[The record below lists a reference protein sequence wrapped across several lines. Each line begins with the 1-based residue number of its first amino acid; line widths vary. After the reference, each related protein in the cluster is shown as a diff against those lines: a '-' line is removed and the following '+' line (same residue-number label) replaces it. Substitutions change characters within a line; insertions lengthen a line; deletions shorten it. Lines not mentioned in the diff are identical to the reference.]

1 MQAKYLPISKNKM
14 ANTYNQIYIHIVFAV
29 KYRDAAIAKSW
40 RQELYQYIIGLIERR
55 GHKVYAVGGVSD
67 HIHILVSLSPKQAI
81 SELVQE
87 VKRASSLWIKEKRFV
102 RCRFAWQE
110 GFGVFS
116 YGKSQIDNVVKYIQN
131 QEIHHAKRT
140 FRDEYVSLIKLFG
153 VEYDAKYLFREME

>member
-1 MQAKYLPISKNKM
+1 M
-14 ANTYNQIYIHIVFAV
+14 ANTYNQIYIHFVFAV

-40 RQELYQYIIGLIERR
+40 RQELYQYIIGLIEHR
-55 GHKVYAVGGVSD
+55 GHIVYAIGGMSD

-102 RCRFAWQE
+102 RCCFAWQE

-116 YGKSQIDNVVKYIQN
+116 YSRSQVDNVVKYIQN
-131 QEIHHAKRT
+131 QEKHHEKRT
-140 FRDEYVSLIKLFG
+140 FREEYVSFLQLFG
-153 VEYDAKYLFREME
+153 IEYDDKYVFQEMT

>member
-1 MQAKYLPISKNKM
+1 M